1 METLLAFLKKVAVQV
16 IKKAFFKA
24 VKELKR
30 FLNDIKNAFKKIISG
45 EKPALSKKTKRNILK
60 TILLPVCTILL
71 VLMIGLLP
79 VLLIGGSVLIVV
91 AVMLSVVQSAFA
103 DSSAFDAVVNQYWL
117 KYNSEYG
124 NAVEVREASEED
136 RLLFLL
142 DYDDF
147 WTDIS
152 PYLVYD
158 QESMRYIIEQ
168 SERLNDDYTPVAS
181 IRSEISVYKGTEQLD
196 PRSNEKFYSLN
207 TPVYVQVGDHSC
219 EWQILYG
226 LLAGTTTG
234 QNNHISEETVTAVTD
249 SLKPVVEP
257 ESLLEYREP
266 VGIAT
271 IKQGTYVEEK
281 EKSLT
286 SDIVQGTSTTDP
298 DERLVV
304 TVNGIRYRKN
314 QLTYSRLCP
323 VVSGYD
329 KVSLWDGTI
338 SKNDTGRYEYTSSD
352 ETILRVLEEH
362 SLRLNKDKAISY
374 VVRVSNGYTEAKK
387 LSEVISDGTVNVNT
401 DYGNLMEIVG
411 DKELLEM
418 ILQAL
423 GVTTNSGG
431 SGGGDPG
438 EYEDHG
444 DYVIFEPLG
453 ENRPSVVWW
462 TQLQYTNKYYG
473 ISPIS
478 SNGCGPSSLAIVY
491 SSLTGDIRDP
501 AQVAEWCY
509 ANGYAYTAGGQTVG
523 TASIF
528 SQGTKDLGLTVDYY
542 GTGPDAFLEAVP
554 YLEQGDL
561 IVCNVGCYA
570 RGNSIFSGQGH
581 FLVVRGYEN
590 GEIILADPGKR
601 TAEQNTRRYP
611 LSDMLQILDRRAVGN
626 TGRVWA
632 IGYDK

>member
-1 METLLAFLKKVAVQV
+1 METLLAFLKRVAVQV
-16 IKKAFFKA
+16 VKRAFSKA
-24 VKELKR
+24 VREAKR
-30 FLNDIKNAFKKIISG
+30 FLSDIKNAFNRIIAG
-45 EKPALSKKTKRNILK
+45 KRPVLSKKTKRNILK
-60 TILLPVCTILL
+60 TILLMIT
-71 VLMIGLLP
+71 IGLLP
-79 VLLIGGSVLIVV
+79 VLLIGGSVLIVF

-103 DSSAFDAVVNQYWL
+103 DSSAFDAVVNQYWV

-124 NAVEVREASEED
+124 NAAEVREASEED

-168 SERLNDDYTPVAS
+168 SEKLNDDYTPVAS
-181 IRSEISVYKGTEQLD
+181 IRSEIRVYKGTELLET
-196 PRSNEKFYSLN
+196 RSNEKFYSLN

-234 QNNHISEETVTAVTD
+234 QNNHISEEMVVAVTD
-249 SLKPVVEP
+249 SLKPAVEP

-266 VGIAT
+266 VGIVT

-286 SDIVQGTSTTDP
+286 SDIVQGASTTDP
-298 DERLVV
+298 DERQVV
-304 TVNGIRYRKN
+304 TVNGIRYRKS

-338 SKNDTGRYEYTSSD
+338 SKNDAGRYEYTCSD
-352 ETILRVLEEH
+352 ESILKVLGEH
-362 SLRLNKDKAISY
+362 GLQLNKDRAINC
-374 VVRVSNGYTEAKK
+374 VVRISNGYTEAKK

-423 GVTTNSGG
+423 GVTTNGGG
-431 SGGGDPG
+431 SGGDPG

-444 DYVIFEPLG
+444 EYVIFEPLG

-501 AQVAEWCY
+501 AQMAEWCY

-542 GTGPDAFLEAVP
+542 GTGPNAFLEAVP

-611 LSDMLQILDRRAVGN
+611 LNDMLQILDRRAVGN

>member
-1 METLLAFLKKVAVQV
+1 MKEIRCCGLNAYVRYV
-16 IKKAFFKA
+16 IMT
-24 VKELKR
+24 
-30 FLNDIKNAFKKIISG
+30 
-45 EKPALSKKTKRNILK
+45 KTN
-60 TILLPVCTILL
+60 
-71 VLMIGLLP
+71 
-79 VLLIGGSVLIVV
+79 
-91 AVMLSVVQSAFA
+91 
-103 DSSAFDAVVNQYWL
+103 
-117 KYNSEYG
+117 
-124 NAVEVREASEED
+124 EVIA
-136 RLLFLL
+136 L
-142 DYDDF
+142 DYF
-147 WTDIS
+147 ARSRQGVRSIAANFMCE
-152 PYLVYD
+152 Y
-158 QESMRYIIEQ
+158 
-168 SERLNDDYTPVAS
+168 S
-181 IRSEISVYKGTEQLD
+181 IRMS
-196 PRSNEKFYSLN
+196 SNGCRYDLSCIYN
-207 TPVYVQVGDHSC
+207 ASYMATTAPVRNGY
-219 EWQILYG
+219 
-226 LLAGTTTG
+226 A
-234 QNNHISEETVTAVTD
+234 
-249 SLKPVVEP
+249 
-257 ESLLEYREP
+257 
-266 VGIAT
+266 IAT
-271 IKQGTYVEEK
+271 EGLIYAEEVG
-281 EKSLT
+281 ETFLITSQTSLYR
-286 SDIVQGTSTTDP
+286 DFYNH
-298 DERLVV
+298 LM
-304 TVNGIRYRKN
+304 NRYD
-314 QLTYSRLCP
+314 LPLLYEWSEVLYSNLL
-323 VVSGYD
+323 SEG
-329 KVSLWDGTI
+329 
-338 SKNDTGRYEYTSSD
+338 
-352 ETILRVLEEH
+352 RVLEEY
-362 SLRLNKDKAISY
+362 SLRLNKDKAINC

-423 GVTTNSGG
+423 SVTTNGGG

-501 AQVAEWCY
+501 AQMAEWCY

>member
-1 METLLAFLKKVAVQV
+1 METLLAFLKKIAVQAL
-16 IKKAFFKA
+16 KKAVSKIR
-24 VKELKR
+24 KETKR
-30 FLNDIKNAFKKIISG
+30 FLNDIKNAFKKIIAG
-45 EKPALSKKTKRNILK
+45 EKPTLSKKTKRNILK
-60 TILLPVCTILL
+60 AVLLPVCTLL
-71 VLMIGLLP
+71 LLFMVILLP
-79 VLLIGGSVLIVV
+79 VIVIGGSVLIVF
-91 AVMLSVVQSAFA
+91 AVMLSVVQTAFA
-103 DSSAFDAVVNQYWL
+103 DSSAFDAVVNQYWA
-117 KYNSEYG
+117 KYNSGYG
-124 NAVEVREASEED
+124 TATQIREASEED

-142 DYDDF
+142 DHDDF

-168 SERLNDDYTPVAS
+168 SEKLNSDFTPVET
-181 IRSEISVYKGTEQLD
+181 IRSEVTVYKGTEKLT
-196 PRSNEKFYSLN
+196 PRTGEKFYSLN
-207 TPVYVQVGDHSC
+207 TPIYVQVGNNTC

-226 LLAGTTTG
+226 ILAGTTKG
-234 QNNHISEETVTAVTD
+234 KNNHISEEAVTEIVNGLTPD
-249 SLKPVVEP
+249 VEP
-257 ESLLEYREP
+257 ENLFEYREP
-266 VGIAT
+266 VSIST
-271 IKQGTYVEEK
+271 VKKGTYEEEK
-281 EKSLT
+281 ALALT
-286 SDIVQGTSTTDP
+286 SDIVQGSSTMEP
-298 DERLVV
+298 DDRLTV
-304 TVNGIRYRKN
+304 TVKGVSYQKS

-329 KVSLWDGTI
+329 KLTLWSGTLI
-338 SKNDTGRYEYTSSD
+338 KNASGRYDYACD
-352 ETILRVLEEH
+352 DAVILSVLEEH
-362 SLRLNKDKAISY
+362 NMHLNTDRAIKC
-374 VVRVSNGYTEAKK
+374 VVRVSDGYAKARK
-387 LSEVISDGTVNVNT
+387 LSEVISDGTVNVDT
-401 DYGNLMEIVG
+401 DYGSLTDIVG
-411 DKELLEM
+411 DRELLEM

-423 GVTTNSGG
+423 RVTAGDSG
-431 SGGGDPG
+431 GGGDPG

-444 DYVIFEPLG
+444 EYVVFEPLG

-462 TQLQYTNKYYG
+462 TQLQYTDKLYG

-501 AQVAEWCY
+501 AQMAEWCY
-509 ANGYAYTAGGQTVG
+509 KNGYAYTAGGQTVG

-528 SQGTKDLGLTVDYY
+528 SQGAIDLGLTVDYY

-601 TAEQNTRRYP
+601 TAEQNTKRYP

-632 IGYDK
+632 IGYKK